1 MCLKK
6 IVTMVVV
13 FMVAFLFI
21 SQPIIVSAAPAGDAL
36 TCSDMLD
43 KDLDKMLTTAY
54 TVMQIGAIVLTVIFG
69 SLDFAKAVW
78 SNDQDML
85 KKASQKFIKRLVAM
99 VVILILP
106 YIIDPVVKAVFG
118 SSYDSCVDSSGQIS
132 K

>member
-54 TVMQIGAIVLTVIFG
+54 TVMQIGAIVLTIIFG

>member
-6 IVTMVVV
+6 LVTIVVV

-21 SQPIIVSAAPAGDAL
+21 SQPIMVSAAPAADAP
-36 TCSDMLD
+36 TCSDLLD

-99 VVILILP
+99 VVVLILP

-118 SSYDSCVDSSGQIS
+118 SSYDSCVNTNGQIT